1 MRLRPCVSVSCRW
14 PPPGEVS
21 DRQRALAGACRAT
34 EGAGHDAAHV
44 RDYGMQA
51 ADDEQI
57 FHRAQEEERALV
69 SADTDFGT
77 LLATRRER
85 SPSVILFR
93 HGTQRR
99 PEPQAETL
107 LSNLE
112 AVEADLTAGSV
123 VVIEPSRIRV
133 RSLPLVS

>member
-1 MRLRPCVSVSCRW
+1 MRFLI
-14 PPPGEVS
+14 
-21 DRQRALAGACRAT
+21 DNALSSALSEKLKA
-34 EGAGHDAAHV
+34 AGHDSAHV

-51 ADDEQI
+51 ATDEEI
-57 FHRAQEEERALV
+57 FARAQEEQRIIV

-99 PEPQAETL
+99 PQRQAEIL

-112 AVEADLTAGSV
+112 VIEADLASGSV
-123 VVIEPSRIRV
+123 VVIEPSRMRV
-133 RSLPLVS
+133 RSLPLVQ

>member
-1 MRLRPCVSVSCRW
+1 VKFLIDNALSPVLAERLK
-14 PPPGEVS
+14 
-21 DRQRALAGACRAT
+21 D
-34 EGAGHDAAHV
+34 AGHDAAHV
-44 RDYGMQA
+44 RDYDMQA
-51 ADDEQI
+51 AADEQI
-57 FHRAQEEERALV
+57 FTRAQQEQRVLV

-107 LSNLE
+107 LLNLE
-112 AVEADLTAGSV
+112 AVEADLMAGSV

>member
-1 MRLRPCVSVSCRW
+1 
-14 PPPGEVS
+14 
-21 DRQRALAGACRAT
+21 
-34 EGAGHDAAHV
+34 
-44 RDYGMQA
+44 MQA

-57 FHRAQEEERALV
+57 FVRAQQEQRVVV

-99 PEPQAETL
+99 PERQAEIL
-107 LSNLE
+107 LSNL
-112 AVEADLTAGSV
+112 AAIEADLAKGSV

>member
-1 MRLRPCVSVSCRW
+1 MRFLI
-14 PPPGEVS
+14 
-21 DRQRALAGACRAT
+21 DNALSPALSEALKA
-34 EGAGHDAAHV
+34 AGHDSAHV

-51 ADDEQI
+51 AADEEI
-57 FHRAQEEERALV
+57 FGRAQEEQRIVV

-77 LLATRRER
+77 LLATRREH

-99 PEPQAETL
+99 PERQAETL

-112 AVEADLTAGSV
+112 VIEADLAKGSV

>member
-1 MRLRPCVSVSCRW
+1 MKFLIDNALSPVLAERLR
-14 PPPGEVS
+14 
-21 DRQRALAGACRAT
+21 D
-34 EGAGHDAAHV
+34 AGHDAAHV
-44 RDYGMQA
+44 RDYDMQA
-51 ADDEQI
+51 AADEQI
-57 FHRAQEEERALV
+57 FTRAQQEQRVLV

-85 SPSVILFR
+85 SPSIILFR

>member
-1 MRLRPCVSVSCRW
+1 MKFLIDNALSP
-14 PPPGEVS
+14 
-21 DRQRALAGACRAT
+21 ALAERLKA
-34 EGAGHDAAHV
+34 AGHDAAHV
-44 RDYGMQA
+44 RDYDLQA

-57 FHRAQEEERALV
+57 FVRAQQEERVVA

-99 PEPQAETL
+99 PERQAEIL

-112 AVEADLTAGSV
+112 AIEADLIEGSV

>member
-1 MRLRPCVSVSCRW
+1 V
-14 PPPGEVS
+14 
-21 DRQRALAGACRAT
+21 
-34 EGAGHDAAHV
+34 
-44 RDYGMQA
+44 
-51 ADDEQI
+51 
-57 FHRAQEEERALV
+57 LV